1 VAATP
6 PTTTVTPP
14 PTKPKGPSNV
24 YILTVA
30 LQKGNNNAADI
41 SAALNGNIP
50 QVVSVTAVSDTK
62 LLFVLD
68 VSPLKDGDKPQ
79 DPKPIETLVTKAVH
93 DLEANKIPLA
103 VDYKYKQLP
112 AGAGN
117 AADVASKL
125 SGVIPGVTNVISIGS
140 AGLLFLLDETPDP
153 RFPSK
158 PRDIRGLKNEIDNIV
173 DGLVMAET
181 NFYMLPFPVGTGKNC
196 DIANALAKQIPG
208 VLNILTIGSTRLAF
222 ELDPRVDSANLRNRI
237 GEYVNALAE
246 PNTALAPNTETYTQR
261 LFYDHDPI
269 TAAAIIHAAFP
280 EVNASA
286 IVPDTLVLS
295 EAIPVNQSGKRD
307 PLGDARRL
315 IARIDQPKPQ
325 LSLETWSIQVSSSTK
340 QDMERIGPEIERIAK
355 EYNDVI
361 ANSTAK
367 GWQYLADK
375 LLPGAND
382 LDDTFADYV
391 THQTYSIG
399 QCCMESAAA
408 DQYANGKNG
417 YALGYT
423 SLFSPLPRNLAYW
436 LIALAANKNP
446 RDATEKLINTM
457 ETGNQAQATL
467 QVVAPNGKATIAGTP
482 RRSDG
487 LCQERD
493 YDGYKALADNK
504 RGATLQLE
512 CARDAL
518 SEWLFA
524 PSTSAI
530 GPFRAAIAD
539 FLFQYKMLV
548 QYPDEFQPFVLSQAA
563 ANLDNQLNPLAEAFT
578 TDLQVFERRIKEEIE
593 SDKIIFGSKNVS
605 YSASGIVSIKVV
617 AGNQA
622 SVQTT
627 TQNYFDATPPVRL
640 GDIAAAIK
648 SIGTGTTTSSGTSVA
663 PSLPGFLTSNMT
675 ANEAV
680 GALATIQALTR
691 TPVSARIGKGL
702 TLTATAYSLSGASGA
717 EMDVAVESNENGA
730 ELATAATSSNL
741 SSQTAQNDDYASR
754 VSDHKVSTR
763 VRVDSLNLF
772 NLSTMESV
780 LARGKSP
787 WRPIDPWLEIP
798 VLGEVVRV
806 PRKPAITYHR
816 SFIFIDALVVPTSA
830 DLANGA
836 LGGEDLVE
844 LSQAGGARA
853 LRRATSTAQLG
864 AMDASKGSN
873 VMGLIREYHKRII
886 RAINSER
893 LDGNG
898 NVASQQLPEFSNSL
912 PSVE

>member
-1 VAATP
+1 
-6 PTTTVTPP
+6 
-14 PTKPKGPSNV
+14 
-24 YILTVA
+24 
-30 LQKGNNNAADI
+30 
-41 SAALNGNIP
+41 
-50 QVVSVTAVSDTK
+50 
-62 LLFVLD
+62 
-68 VSPLKDGDKPQ
+68 
-79 DPKPIETLVTKAVH
+79 
-93 DLEANKIPLA
+93 
-103 VDYKYKQLP
+103 
-112 AGAGN
+112 
-117 AADVASKL
+117 
-125 SGVIPGVTNVISIGS
+125 
-140 AGLLFLLDETPDP
+140 
-153 RFPSK
+153 
-158 PRDIRGLKNEIDNIV
+158 
-173 DGLVMAET
+173 
-181 NFYMLPFPVGTGKNC
+181 
-196 DIANALAKQIPG
+196 
-208 VLNILTIGSTRLAF
+208 
-222 ELDPRVDSANLRNRI
+222 
-237 GEYVNALAE
+237 
-246 PNTALAPNTETYTQR
+246 
-261 LFYDHDPI
+261 
-269 TAAAIIHAAFP
+269 
-280 EVNASA
+280 
-286 IVPDTLVLS
+286 VLS
-295 EAIPVNQSGKRD
+295 EAIPISQHGKRD

-325 LSLETWSIQVSSSTK
+325 LSLETWSIQVSTSAK
-340 QDMERIGPEIERIAK
+340 QDMERIGPEIESIAK

-361 ANSTAK
+361 ANSTAT

-375 LLPGAND
+375 LLPSANG
-382 LDDTFADYV
+382 LDDTYADYL
-391 THQTYSIG
+391 THQAYSIG

-436 LIALAANKNP
+436 LIALAANKKP
-446 RDATEKLINTM
+446 KDATDKLINMM
-457 ETGNQAQATL
+457 ETGDEARATL
-467 QVVAPNGKATIAGTP
+467 QPAAPSGNATVAGTP
-482 RRSDG
+482 AHNEG

-493 YDGYKALADNK
+493 YDGYKALAHHK
-504 RGATLQLE
+504 RATLQLE

-518 SEWLFA
+518 GKRLFA
-524 PSTSAI
+524 ASTSAI

-578 TDLQVFERRIKEEIE
+578 NDLQVFERRIKEEIE
-593 SDKIIFGSKNVS
+593 SDKVIFDSKSVS

-648 SIGTGTTTSSGTSVA
+648 SIGTGTTTSTGAPVA

-680 GALATIQALTR
+680 AALAAVQALTR

-798 VLGEVVRV
+798 VLGDLVRV

-844 LSQAGGARA
+844 LSQTGGTRV
-853 LRRATSTAQLG
+853 LRRATSTGQLG
-864 AMDASKGSN
+864 ALDGSRGSN
-873 VMGLIREYHKRII
+873 VMGLIREYHKRVI

-893 LDGNG
+893 IDENG
-898 NVASQQLPEFSNSL
+898 NVVSQELPELNKNS

>member
-1 VAATP
+1 
-6 PTTTVTPP
+6 
-14 PTKPKGPSNV
+14 V
-24 YILTVA
+24 YIFTVP
-30 LQKGNNNAADI
+30 LKKGNNNASDI

-50 QVVSVTAVSDTK
+50 QVASVTAVSDTK

-68 VSPLKDGDKPQ
+68 ISPVKDGDKPQ
-79 DPKPIETLVTKAVH
+79 DPTPIENLVTKAVH
-93 DLEANKIPLA
+93 DLEENKIALA

-117 AADVASKL
+117 ATDVASKL
-125 SGVIPGVTNVISIGS
+125 SGVIPGVTNVIPIGS

-158 PRDIRGLKNEIDNIV
+158 PRDIRDLRNEIDNIV
-173 DGLVMAET
+173 DGLAVAAP

-222 ELDPRVDSANLRNRI
+222 VIDPRLDSANLRNRI
-237 GEYVNALAE
+237 GEYVNVLAE
-246 PNTALAPNTETYTQR
+246 PNTVPAPNTETYTQR
-261 LFYDHDPI
+261 LFYDHDPT

-280 EVNASA
+280 EVSASA

-295 EAIPVNQSGKRD
+295 ETIPVNQPGKRD

-325 LSLETWSIQVSSSTK
+325 LSLATWSIQVSTSTER
-340 QDMERIGPEIERIAK
+340 DMERIGPEIERIAK
-355 EYNDVI
+355 QYNDVI
-361 ANSTAK
+361 ANSTGM
-367 GWQYLADK
+367 GWQHLADN
-375 LLPGAND
+375 LLPGAHG
-382 LDDTFADYV
+382 LDDSFGDYL
-391 THQTYSIG
+391 THQTYSTG
-399 QCCMESAAA
+399 QCCLESAAT
-408 DQYANGKNG
+408 DQYAKGKNG

-423 SLFSPLPRNLAYW
+423 SLFNPLPRNLAYW
-436 LIALAANKNP
+436 LIALAASKNP
-446 RDATEKLINTM
+446 RDATDKLINIM
-457 ETGNQAQATL
+457 ETGNEAQATL
-467 QVVAPNGKATIAGTP
+467 QMVAPQGKATVGGIP

-504 RGATLQLE
+504 RRATLQLE

-518 SEWLFA
+518 SEGLFA
-524 PSTSAI
+524 ASTSAI
-530 GPFRAAIAD
+530 GPFRATIAD

-563 ANLDNQLNPLAEAFT
+563 ANLDNQLNPIAEAFT

-593 SDKIIFGSKNVS
+593 SDKIVFESKKVS
-605 YSASGIVSIKVV
+605 YAASGIVSVKVV
-617 AGNQA
+617 AGNEA
-622 SVQTT
+622 NVQTT

-640 GDIAAAIK
+640 GDIVAAIK
-648 SIGTGTTTSSGTSVA
+648 SIGTGTTTSSGTPVA
-663 PSLPGFLTSNMT
+663 PNLPGFLTSNMT
-675 ANEAV
+675 TNEAV
-680 GALATIQALTR
+680 GALAAIQALTR

-717 EMDVAVESNENGA
+717 EMDIAAESNENGA

-741 SSQTAQNDDYASR
+741 SSQVAQNDDYASR

-772 NLSTMESV
+772 DLSTMESV
-780 LARGKSP
+780 LARGKTP
-787 WRPIDPWLEIP
+787 WKPIDPWLEIP
-798 VLGEVVRV
+798 VLGELVRI

-816 SFIFIDALVVPTSA
+816 SFIFINALLVPTSA

-844 LSQAGGARA
+844 IGRTGGLRA

-864 AMDASKGSN
+864 SQDGSEGSG
-873 VMGLIREYHKRII
+873 VMGLIREYHNRTI

-893 LDGNG
+893 VDGNG
-898 NVASQQLPEFSNSL
+898 NVLSQQLPALDNTTV
-912 PSVE
+912 SVE